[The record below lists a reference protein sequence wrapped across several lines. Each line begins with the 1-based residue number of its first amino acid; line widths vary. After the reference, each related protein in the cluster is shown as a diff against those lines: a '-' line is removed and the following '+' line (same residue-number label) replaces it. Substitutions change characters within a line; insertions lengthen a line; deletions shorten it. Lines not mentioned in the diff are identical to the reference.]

1 MKFFKPGRS
10 ENGGFSLIEIMV
22 VVGILTIINIMIFAS
37 YPEFSQKLSLK
48 RTSEEVALIVRQ
60 AQSYALGI
68 KKSALGS
75 DDYFGFGIRFNKTAP
90 TTIILFTDF
99 GAIPNKIYDVGDGC
113 GSSSTECFQE
123 FKIDTRD
130 YIFELT
136 TVAYDEFGT
145 PVSTPVNIL
154 DVVYPR
160 AASMATI
167 TADGGIA
174 NPSYAKVTIKSPRGG
189 EKYIKI
195 WISGQIEV
203 E

>member
-22 VVGILTIINIMIFAS
+22 VVGILVIINTMIFAS

-48 RTSEEVALIVRQ
+48 RTSEEVALIARQ

-130 YIFELT
+130 YIFELR
-136 TVAYDEFGT
+136 AYDS
-145 PVSTPVNIL
+145 VDDSMPVNIL

>member
-22 VVGILTIINIMIFAS
+22 VVGILVIINTMIFAS

-130 YIFELT
+130 YIFELR
-136 TVAYDEFGT
+136 AYDS
-145 PVSTPVNIL
+145 VDDSMPVNIL